1 MVQCPRKTVT
11 CDCRGE
17 KQNVLK
23 RQKLYERKQIYLTTY
38 LHHSQNGDGHVT
50 DVNESRRSQ
59 VGIIE
64 LVQVKDKHLPDLES
78 IQDTRYLHL
87 LVLSCTPRTSF
98 RKEVYV

>member
-1 MVQCPRKTVT
+1 M
-11 CDCRGE
+11 
-17 KQNVLK
+17 K

-78 IQDTRYLHL
+78 ITGYE
-87 LVLSCTPRTSF
+87 VLALTGAILRPTNF
-98 RKEVYV
+98 LP